1 MLGRWDESLVAY
13 DQVVERDGGATA
25 PALRE
30 RVARAIYNRGTA
42 LRKMGRE
49 SEAIAAWDEV
59 VKHYGDSPM
68 PALRDLVAKSRDAIV
83 KKS

>member
-1 MLGRWDESLVAY
+1 
-13 DQVVERDGGATA
+13 
-25 PALRE
+25 
-30 RVARAIYNRGTA
+30 
-42 LRKMGRE
+42 
-49 SEAIAAWDEV
+49 